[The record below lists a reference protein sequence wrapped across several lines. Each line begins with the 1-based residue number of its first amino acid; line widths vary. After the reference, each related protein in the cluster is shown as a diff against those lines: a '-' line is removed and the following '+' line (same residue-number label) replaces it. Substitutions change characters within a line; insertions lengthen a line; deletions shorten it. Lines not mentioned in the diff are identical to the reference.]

1 MFYNGVMGGQ
11 DSAKLNG
18 NGVNG
23 SAKQDPSSNG
33 VSDLQFDTVD
43 DTIEAFSM
51 PCQPPSL
58 LPSQLRK
65 REQIKKSPLVD
76 PTFYSRT
83 R

>member
-11 DSAKLNG
+11 DNAKLKE

-43 DTIEAFSM
+43 DTVEAFSM
-51 PCQPPSL
+51 LWQPPSL
-58 LPSQLRK
+58 LPPQLRK
-65 REQIKKSPLVD
+65 REQIKKSSLVD
-76 PTFYSRT
+76 PTFCSRT